1 MKKGGIDLD
10 PEALERAAQV
20 SFELII

>member
-20 SFELII
+20 SFGMII